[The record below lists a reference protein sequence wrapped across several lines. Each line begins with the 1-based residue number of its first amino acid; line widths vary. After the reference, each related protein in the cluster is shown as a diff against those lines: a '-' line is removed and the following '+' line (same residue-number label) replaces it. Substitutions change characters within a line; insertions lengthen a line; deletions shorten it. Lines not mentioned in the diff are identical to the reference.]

1 MQTPLDSWVDASLTE
16 ADTRNESDDLTSGRF
31 HSLIRRIEAR
41 ASSRGGRLAQQLS
54 LRLALLWVSLSI
66 ALVMTRYASTALFRR
81 FR

>member
-1 MQTPLDSWVDASLTE
+1 LTE